1 MHEIAFRYSDLIIR
15 RWWGATKW
23 GTHFKAASASPQISI
38 CCHIQDFDTS
48 LSEWPRTYQSSLSIF
63 QENEFQW
70 VLKNEVPQAMLDLNM
85 IMKECLNKFPMSLC
99 GAHRPKEMETFIL
112 NSPST
117 TPTDQVRV
125 VVTLSGDLISH
136 ADINLKLPR
145 QVGGVGGPGG
155 GTAGKDLYQV
165 WFIIYI
171 NNKCMLLYFTLVT
184 HKMES
189 KK

>member
-1 MHEIAFRYSDLIIR
+1 
-15 RWWGATKW
+15 
-23 GTHFKAASASPQISI
+23 
-38 CCHIQDFDTS
+38 
-48 LSEWPRTYQSSLSIF
+48 
-63 QENEFQW
+63 
-70 VLKNEVPQAMLDLNM
+70 MLDLNM

-165 WFIIYI
+165 
-171 NNKCMLLYFTLVT
+171 
-184 HKMES
+184 
-189 KK
+189 